1 MKNFTIPTKLVKNL
15 GSKNKKVRKF
25 TLTFFISTYHRNIA
39 IYKYEM
45 GITKTQIFNHSQNQ
59 MAIIFKV
66 LANPARI
73 AILQY
78 ISKQESC
85 ICNDIVDEI
94 GLAQPTI
101 SQHLKEL
108 KSINLIK
115 GEIEGKKVCYCINL
129 DTWSTIQKTLNTF
142 FNTTKSNCC

>member
-1 MKNFTIPTKLVKNL
+1 
-15 GSKNKKVRKF
+15 
-25 TLTFFISTYHRNIA
+25 
-39 IYKYEM
+39 M
-45 GITKTQIFNHSQNQ
+45 GITKTQIFNQSQNQ
-59 MAIIFKV
+59 MAITFKV
-66 LANPARI
+66 LANPARL
-73 AILQY
+73 AILEY

-108 KSINLIK
+108 KSIDLIR
-115 GEIEGKKVCYCINL
+115 GEIEGKKICYCINL
-129 DTWSTIQKTLNTF
+129 KTWATIQHTLNTF

>member
-1 MKNFTIPTKLVKNL
+1 
-15 GSKNKKVRKF
+15 
-25 TLTFFISTYHRNIA
+25 
-39 IYKYEM
+39 M
-45 GITKTQIFNHSQNQ
+45 GITKTQIFNSKQNEL
-59 MAIIFKV
+59 AVIFKV

-78 ISKQESC
+78 ISNQKSC

-108 KSINLIK
+108 KSIELIQ

-129 DTWSTIQKTLNTF
+129 QKWKEVQDILNSF
-142 FNTTKSNCC
+142 FNKTKFNCC

>member
-1 MKNFTIPTKLVKNL
+1 
-15 GSKNKKVRKF
+15 
-25 TLTFFISTYHRNIA
+25 
-39 IYKYEM
+39 M
-45 GITKTQIFNHSQNQ
+45 GITKTQIFNDRQNEL
-59 MAIIFKV
+59 AIIFKV

-78 ISKQESC
+78 ISGQKAC

-108 KSINLIK
+108 KSIGLIT
-115 GEIEGKKVCYCINL
+115 GEIEGKKVCYCIDL
-129 DTWSTIQKTLNTF
+129 KKWKEVQTLLNSF
-142 FNTTKSNCC
+142 FDNTTFNCC

>member
-1 MKNFTIPTKLVKNL
+1 
-15 GSKNKKVRKF
+15 
-25 TLTFFISTYHRNIA
+25 
-39 IYKYEM
+39 M
-45 GITKTQIFNHSQNQ
+45 GITKTQIFNTKQNEL
-59 MAIIFKV
+59 ATIFKV
-66 LANPARI
+66 LSNPARI

-78 ISKQESC
+78 ISKQDAC

-108 KSINLIK
+108 KSIDLIN

-129 DTWSTIQKTLNTF
+129 KKWSAIQDLLNSF
-142 FNTTKSNCC
+142 FNTTKTNCC

>member
-1 MKNFTIPTKLVKNL
+1 
-15 GSKNKKVRKF
+15 
-25 TLTFFISTYHRNIA
+25 
-39 IYKYEM
+39 M
-45 GITKTQIFNHSQNQ
+45 GITKTQIFNNKQNEL
-59 MAIIFKV
+59 ATIFKV

-78 ISKQESC
+78 ISNQKSC
-85 ICNDIVDEI
+85 ICNDIVEEI

-108 KSINLIK
+108 KSINLIQ

-129 DTWSTIQKTLNTF
+129 KKWEMVHELLNSF
-142 FNTTKSNCC
+142 FNKTQSNCC

>member
-1 MKNFTIPTKLVKNL
+1 
-15 GSKNKKVRKF
+15 
-25 TLTFFISTYHRNIA
+25 
-39 IYKYEM
+39 M
-45 GITKTQIFNHSQNQ
+45 GITKTQIFNSKQNEL
-59 MAIIFKV
+59 AVIFKV

-78 ISKQESC
+78 ISNQKSC

-108 KSINLIK
+108 KSIDLIQ

-129 DTWSTIQKTLNTF
+129 QKWKEVQDILNSF
-142 FNTTKSNCC
+142 FNKTKFNCC